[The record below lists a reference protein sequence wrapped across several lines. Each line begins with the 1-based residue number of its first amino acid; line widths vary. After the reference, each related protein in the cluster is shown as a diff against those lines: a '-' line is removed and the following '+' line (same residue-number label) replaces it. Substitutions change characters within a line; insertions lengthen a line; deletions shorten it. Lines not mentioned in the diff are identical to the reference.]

1 MPGTPARSLIL
12 SDKALVPISIVVG
25 ALVFVVSGT
34 WFVAG
39 FKSDISQLTAEV
51 RELRQSINDR
61 TADSVTSQ
69 DMRVYVK
76 VLQRS
81 NPTLQIPDWFK

>member
-1 MPGTPARSLIL
+1 MPGSPPRSVIL

-39 FKSDISQLTAEV
+39 FKSDISQLTSEV
-51 RELRQSINDR
+51 RELRQAINDR
-61 TADSVTSQ
+61 TADTVTSQ
-69 DMRVYVK
+69 DMRTYIK
-76 VLQRS
+76 VLQKT
-81 NPTLQIPDWFK
+81 NPTVQFPDWFK